1 MRIAAASVVPYSD
14 AARARRVAEFDPEE
28 CKGVLHLDLRPAGS
42 DFRQRGHEPVDIT
55 FIVAVF
61 EWVPDSFS
69 ACALLTLPRPRFTD
83 ASMREWATIV
93 GRSAHS

>member
-1 MRIAAASVVPYSD
+1 
-14 AARARRVAEFDPEE
+14 VAEFDPEE

-61 EWVPDSFS
+61 E
-69 ACALLTLPRPRFTD
+69 
-83 ASMREWATIV
+83 
-93 GRSAHS
+93 